1 MKVSLSNT
9 FARYSVFLPKMWNFV
24 TEFARNQI
32 KIKSSVDK
40 AFWDETKSFLQYN
53 DALVEK
59 REEKHRWTS
68 FFNHHEDD
76 RHHSRTMSQGAKPWL
91 QLTFISP

>member
-1 MKVSLSNT
+1 
-9 FARYSVFLPKMWNFV
+9 MWNFV

-53 DALVEK
+53 AALVEK
-59 REEKHRWTS
+59 REENTCEPVFSITTKTTATTAELCPKGKTVTAAYIH
-68 FFNHHEDD
+68 
-76 RHHSRTMSQGAKPWL
+76 KPL
-91 QLTFISP
+91 GKI

>member
-1 MKVSLSNT
+1 
-9 FARYSVFLPKMWNFV
+9 MWNFV

-53 DALVEK
+53 AALVEK
-59 REEKHRWTS
+59 REEKHLWTS
-68 FFNHHEDD
+68 FFNHLERLPPQPNYVPRGKTVTAAYIH
-76 RHHSRTMSQGAKPWL
+76 KPL
-91 QLTFISP
+91 ENI

>member
-1 MKVSLSNT
+1 
-9 FARYSVFLPKMWNFV
+9 MWNFV

-53 DALVEK
+53 AALVEK
-59 REEKHRWTS
+59 KEEKHLWTS
-68 FFNHHEDD
+68 FLITTKTTATTAELRPKGQNRDCSL
-76 RHHSRTMSQGAKPWL
+76 HS
-91 QLTFISP
+91 

>member
-1 MKVSLSNT
+1 
-9 FARYSVFLPKMWNFV
+9 MWNFV

-40 AFWDETKSFLQYN
+40 AFWEENKSFLQYN
-53 DALVEK
+53 AALVEK
-59 REEKHRWTS
+59 REEKHLWTS

-76 RHHSRTMSQGAKPWL
+76 RHHPNYVPRDKTVTAAYIHKP
-91 QLTFISP
+91 IEKI